1 MKKQGHILGNWNT
14 VLKKLLI
21 IYIIFIYSI
30 ISKATVADPSFV
42 PAWMGYGHS
51 FAMLDEHDQAMAAY
65 RAGFRITSFVKKEFY
80 NFGFLLIKIL

>member
-1 MKKQGHILGNWNT
+1 MEYSFKEIINYLHY
-14 VLKKLLI
+14 
-21 IYIIFIYSI
+21 IYIFNN
-30 ISKATVADPSFV
+30 SKATVADPSFV